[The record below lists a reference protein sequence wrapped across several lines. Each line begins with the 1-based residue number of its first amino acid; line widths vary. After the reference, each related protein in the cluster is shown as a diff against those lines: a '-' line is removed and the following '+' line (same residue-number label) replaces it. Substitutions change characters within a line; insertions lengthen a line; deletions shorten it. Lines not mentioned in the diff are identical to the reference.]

1 MFNKF
6 LVQDL
11 VKEYVNKKARIE
23 LMLDKNY
30 VIYNNS
36 KIELSDEEVIYFK
49 ELLQSSLIK

>member
-11 VKEYVNKKARIE
+11 VKDYTKKKAKIE
-23 LMLDKNY
+23 LMLNENY
-30 VIYNNS
+30 LIYNDRR
-36 KIELSDEEVIYFK
+36 IELSDEEVEYFK

>member
-36 KIELSDEEVIYFK
+36 KIELSDEEVICFK